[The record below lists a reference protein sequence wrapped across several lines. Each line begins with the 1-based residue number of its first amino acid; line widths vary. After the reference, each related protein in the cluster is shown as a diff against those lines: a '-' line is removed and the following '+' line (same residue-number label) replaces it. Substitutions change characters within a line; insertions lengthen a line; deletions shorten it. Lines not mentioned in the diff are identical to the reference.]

1 MRQRIVNKDQALQK
15 IRHFCAY
22 QERCHAE
29 VREKL
34 YGYGLYKTEVE
45 TILTQLIE
53 ENYLNEERFA
63 EQFAGGKFRIKQWGR
78 IRIQY
83 ALKQKKVSDYSIRKA
98 MKTIDEDDY
107 IRTLEKIAKLKW
119 NSLKGEQAISKQAK
133 TTQYL
138 MQKGFELPL
147 IQQAIKT
154 CSNKLTD

>member
-1 MRQRIVNKDQALQK
+1 MGQRFVNKDQALQK
-15 IRHFCAY
+15 IRHYCAY

-34 YGYGLYKTEVE
+34 YGFGLYKTDVE
-45 TILTQLIE
+45 TILAQLIE
-53 ENYLNEERFA
+53 EDYLNEERFA
-63 EQFAGGKFRIKQWGR
+63 EQFTGGKFRIKQWGR

-98 MKTIDEDDY
+98 MKSIDEEDY
-107 IRTLEKIAKLKW
+107 IRTLEKLAKLKW

-154 CSNKLTD
+154 CNNKNLD

>member
-34 YGYGLYKTEVE
+34 HGYGLYKTEVE

-107 IRTLEKIAKLKW
+107 IHTLEKLAKLKW

-154 CSNKLTD
+154 CGNKLTD

>member
-15 IRHFCAY
+15 IRHYCAY

-45 TILTQLIE
+45 TILAQLIE
-53 ENYLNEERFA
+53 EDYLNEERFA

-78 IRIQY
+78 VRIQY

-98 MKTIDEDDY
+98 MKSIDEDDY
-107 IRTLEKIAKLKW
+107 LRTLEKQAKLKW
-119 NSLKGEQAISKQAK
+119 NSLKGEKTISKQAK
-133 TTQYL
+133 ITQYL

-154 CSNKLTD
+154 CSNKNTD

>member
-15 IRHFCAY
+15 IRHYCAY

-45 TILTQLIE
+45 TILAQLIE
-53 ENYLNEERFA
+53 EDYLNEERFA

-78 IRIQY
+78 VRIQY

-98 MKTIDEDDY
+98 MKSIDEDDY
-107 IRTLEKIAKLKW
+107 LRTLEKQAKLKW
-119 NSLKGEQAISKQAK
+119 NSLKGEKTISKQAK
-133 TTQYL
+133 ITQYL

-154 CSNKLTD
+154 CSSKNTD

>member
-63 EQFAGGKFRIKQWGR
+63 EQFAGGKFRIKQ
-78 IRIQY
+78 
-83 ALKQKKVSDYSIRKA
+83 
-98 MKTIDEDDY
+98 
-107 IRTLEKIAKLKW
+107 
-119 NSLKGEQAISKQAK
+119 
-133 TTQYL
+133 
-138 MQKGFELPL
+138 
-147 IQQAIKT
+147 
-154 CSNKLTD
+154 

>member
-15 IRHFCAY
+15 IRHYCAY

-45 TILTQLIE
+45 TMLAQLIE
-53 ENYLNEERFA
+53 EDYLNEERFA
-63 EQFAGGKFRIKQWGR
+63 EQFAGGRFRMKQWGR

-98 MKTIDEDDY
+98 MKSIDEDEY
-107 IRTLEKIAKLKW
+107 VRTLEKLAKHKW
-119 NSLKGEQAISKQAK
+119 NSLKGEHNISKQAK

-154 CSNKLTD
+154 CSNKNTD

>member
-1 MRQRIVNKDQALQK
+1 MRQRIVNKDQATQK

-34 YGYGLYKTEVE
+34 YGYGLYKTDVE
-45 TILTQLIE
+45 TILAQLIE
-53 ENYLNEERFA
+53 EDYLNEERFA

-98 MKTIDEDDY
+98 MKTIDADDY
-107 IRTLEKIAKLKW
+107 IRTLEKLAKLKW
-119 NSLKGEQAISKQAK
+119 NSLKGEQTISKQAK

-147 IQQAIKT
+147 IQEAIKT
-154 CSNKLTD
+154 CSNKPTD

>member
-1 MRQRIVNKDQALQK
+1 MQQRFVNKDQALQK
-15 IRHFCAY
+15 IRHYCAY

-34 YGYGLYKTEVE
+34 YGFGLYKTDVE
-45 TILTQLIE
+45 TILAQLIE
-53 ENYLNEERFA
+53 EDYLNEERFA
-63 EQFAGGKFRIKQWGR
+63 EQFTGGKFRIKQWGR

-98 MKTIDEDDY
+98 MKSIDEDDY
-107 IRTLEKIAKLKW
+107 IRTLEKLAKLKW

>member
-119 NSLKGEQAISKQAK
+119 NSLKSEQAISKQAK

-154 CSNKLTD
+154 CSSKNTD